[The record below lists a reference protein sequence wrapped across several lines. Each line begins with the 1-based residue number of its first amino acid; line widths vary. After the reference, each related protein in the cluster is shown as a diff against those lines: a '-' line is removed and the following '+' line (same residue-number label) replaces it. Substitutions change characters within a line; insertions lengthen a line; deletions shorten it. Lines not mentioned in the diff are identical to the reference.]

1 MIKDVTNSP
10 SDWEDFWFSPEK
22 YGTWGKKEITLEQ
35 YQAAQE
41 LIRQYERQC
50 NLKEQAYY
58 DARVKLDAETS
69 NKSKYYYEY
78 DRNDPNRSNPFKK

>member
-41 LIRQYERQC
+41 LIRQYERQI
-50 NLKEQAYY
+50 
-58 DARVKLDAETS
+58 DT
-69 NKSKYYYEY
+69 
-78 DRNDPNRSNPFKK
+78 